1 MSTSGDQPTRPLTRR
16 ELRELRAQGGEAAVR
31 EALKAGET
39 SPADTPTGDRGT
51 PVTSEAA
58 RPADAET
65 FAEPRREPNIVAT
78 SSPDVDVRPPLTR
91 KELRR
96 LRTNEVPIVTPDQ
109 AGDSG
114 PDEPSEPSEPLE
126 EPEAD
131 ESSTPAVGHD
141 LETSS
146 SEDDAGVDEPA
157 TFDVIEVD
165 PAESD
170 DDEPADPAV
179 LEPTTSSTEIPTLN
193 PSFGAGVGQ
202 RTGDRVGPTSF
213 DALMERQYTQTSP
226 SSIIMTSSL
235 SLPEGIGSTGAAKGT
250 TDGRDVDAVLIDGE
264 LPASSSPTPIAAS
277 AAISTQKSAH
287 EVIRPPTPDKGRGVL
302 LVLGITAG
310 ALGIVA
316 IGTLATLY
324 FTGVFN

>member
-16 ELRELRAQGGEAAVR
+16 ELRELRARGGESAVR
-31 EALKAGET
+31 EALNAQGT
-39 SPADTPTGDRGT
+39 SSADAPTGDTET
-51 PVTSEAA
+51 PVAPEAEPSA
-58 RPADAET
+58 AET
-65 FAEPRREPNIVAT
+65 LAQPRREPNVVAT
-78 SSPDVDVRPPLTR
+78 SSPDADLRPPLTR

-96 LRTNEVPIVTPDQ
+96 LRTNEVPIVTPGR
-109 AGDSG
+109 AGDS
-114 PDEPSEPSEPLE
+114 EASERAESSEPSEE
-126 EPEAD
+126 SEAD
-131 ESSTPAVGHD
+131 ESSAAAVD
-141 LETSS
+141 DAADTSS
-146 SEDDAGVDEPA
+146 DEDAASVDEPP
-157 TFDVIEVD
+157 TFDVIEVGA
-165 PAESD
+165 AES
-170 DDEPADPAV
+170 DDEPADAAV
-179 LEPTTSSTEIPTLN
+179 LEPTTSSTEIPTLD

-202 RTGDRVGPTSF
+202 RAGERVGPTSF
-213 DALMERQYTQTSP
+213 DALMEQQYTQTSP

-235 SLPEGIGSTGAAKGT
+235 SLPEGIGSTGAAKGM

-287 EVIRPPTPDKGRGVL
+287 EVIRPPAPDKGRGTL

>member
-16 ELRELRAQGGEAAVR
+16 ELRELRARGGEAAVR
-31 EALKAGET
+31 EALNAEET
-39 SPADTPTGDRGT
+39 SSVDTPTGDAGT
-51 PVTSEAA
+51 PGASEAGP
-58 RPADAET
+58 PAATET
-65 FAEPRREPNIVAT
+65 PAEPRREPNVVAT
-78 SSPDVDVRPPLTR
+78 SSPDADAHPPLTR

-96 LRTNEVPIVTPDQ
+96 LRTNEVPIVTLDA
-109 AGDSG
+109 AGDSESR
-114 PDEPSEPSEPLE
+114 EPAA
-126 EPEAD
+126 EPEAGEPSTAVVEHDADATSGEDARSD
-131 ESSTPAVGHD
+131 EDHARA
-141 LETSS
+141 E
-146 SEDDAGVDEPA
+146 EPA
-157 TFDVIEVD
+157 AYDVIEVD
-165 PAESD
+165 PAEAD

-193 PSFGAGVGQ
+193 PSFGAGVGE

-213 DALMERQYTQTSP
+213 DALMEQQYTQTSP

-235 SLPEGIGSTGAAKGT
+235 SLPDGIGSTGAAKGM

-287 EVIRPPTPDKGRGVL
+287 DVIRPPTPDKGRGVL